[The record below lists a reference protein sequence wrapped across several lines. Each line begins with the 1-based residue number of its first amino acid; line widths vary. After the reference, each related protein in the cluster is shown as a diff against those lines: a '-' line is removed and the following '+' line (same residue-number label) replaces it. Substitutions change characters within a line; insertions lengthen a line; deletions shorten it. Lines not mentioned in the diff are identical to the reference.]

1 MSASGRLLGKRAV
14 VTGGG
19 RGIGRAIAERFL
31 REGARVVIGELVPDS
46 LTRTS
51 RNYPLSE

>member
-31 REGARVVIGELVPDS
+31 REGARVVIGELVPDR